1 MAYHGYGRT
10 HRAPGLG
17 QTGTADYLAGHNLIK
32 AHANAYRVYDR
43 EFRSKQQGI
52 LTMLAVM
59 EMSSAY
65 YVCCIH
71 SSALQTKD

>member
-32 AHANAYRVYDR
+32 GHAKAYNVYDR
-43 EFRSKQQGI
+43 DFRAKQQGI
-52 LTMLAVM
+52 LTMLV
-59 EMSSAY
+59 
-65 YVCCIH
+65 VLI
-71 SSALQTKD
+71 LL